1 MKNTNIKQI
10 AFTVLIGLFLNACG
24 GGGGGSG
31 FNPII
36 DDGTNPPVSEVK
48 VPQCGTATDK
58 GKSLAED
65 VTGKTIQKVDDGAE
79 VRIWHSPD
87 ATKLAC
93 MISGEAIISPN

>member
-10 AFTVLIGLFLNACG
+10 AFIALTGLFLSACG
-24 GGGGGSG
+24 SSST
-31 FNPII
+31 PATTTI
-36 DDGTNPPVSEVK
+36 VESK
-48 VPQCGTATDK
+48 VPSCGTADDM
-58 GKSLAED
+58 GKSIAKD
-65 VTGKTIQKVDDGAE
+65 VTGKTIKKVGTEAE